1 MNAPTSSSRLT
12 DAQEHRL
19 AQAITDALDAAA
31 EPLPYRVSLRLEQAR
46 RAALAR
52 ATVASVPALVTN
64 EPALGTGQSGSVSA
78 ALSGPGRPVGQ
89 PGLWWRICSAGL
101 PLLMVACGLV
111 AIALWQESDDVLD
124 TAEVDAGLV
133 LNDDDIPVSALADRG
148 FSVFLRNTRQ

>member
-1 MNAPTSSSRLT
+1 MNAPTSSRLT

-19 AQAITDALDAAA
+19 AQAITDVLDAAA

-46 RAALAR
+46 RAALSR
-52 ATVASVPALVTN
+52 VSVDSVPALVAS
-64 EPALGTGQSGSVSA
+64 EVSRQAGPRGSAVAALG
-78 ALSGPGRPVGQ
+78 GPGRPVGQ